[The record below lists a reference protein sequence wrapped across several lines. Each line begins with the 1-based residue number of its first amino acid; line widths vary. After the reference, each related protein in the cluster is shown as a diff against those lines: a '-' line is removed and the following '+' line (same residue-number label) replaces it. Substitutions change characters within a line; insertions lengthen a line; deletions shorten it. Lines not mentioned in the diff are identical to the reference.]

1 MKTNESSQ
9 KSTIINSN
17 KYLYMSLDKLEK
29 EIEVLTELMEGY
41 EKEKNFIEAHSVQ
54 QELIQAT
61 KAKDKLKLEDTKFR
75 HIQERETLHL
85 YEQDEFIKL
94 NSKMDK
100 KREKL
105 KLKFEKMQN
114 QLKKNQEEEI
124 QKFQKA
130 QEDKYKSS
138 IKPSN
143 EILTIEKKKE
153 SFLKKKEYDKL
164 YYILIF

>member
-1 MKTNESSQ
+1 M
-9 KSTIINSN
+9 
-17 KYLYMSLDKLEK
+17 
-29 EIEVLTELMEGY
+29 
-41 EKEKNFIEAHSVQ
+41 
-54 QELIQAT
+54 
-61 KAKDKLKLEDTKFR
+61 
-75 HIQERETLHL
+75 
-85 YEQDEFIKL
+85 DE
-94 NSKMDK
+94 

-164 YYILIF
+164 YFI

>member
-1 MKTNESSQ
+1 
-9 KSTIINSN
+9 
-17 KYLYMSLDKLEK
+17 
-29 EIEVLTELMEGY
+29 
-41 EKEKNFIEAHSVQ
+41 
-54 QELIQAT
+54 
-61 KAKDKLKLEDTKFR
+61 
-75 HIQERETLHL
+75 
-85 YEQDEFIKL
+85 
-94 NSKMDK
+94 
-100 KREKL
+100 
-105 KLKFEKMQN
+105 MQN

-164 YYILIF
+164 YFI